1 LEINCFLIMSLH
13 ETVSNKERPCYKC
26 IESIN
31 TMVDYYGMQQ
41 LRDKFNIGWEYSI
54 SYVESRIR
62 NPIEIKKHFI
72 ILE

>member
-1 LEINCFLIMSLH
+1 MSLH
-13 ETVSNKERPCYKC
+13 ETVCNKERPCYKC